1 MAELIVCFF
10 GHRTF
15 NDGIE
20 IEQKLYT
27 LIAEL
32 IRQTEYVEF
41 LVGREGE
48 FDLLA
53 ASVIRRAKQTIYDA
67 NSSLVWVQ
75 PYIKA
80 EYLRDPDA
88 YEQYYDRIEFCE
100 QSAVSYPKAAIQL
113 RNCMMVDRSDLC
125 VFYVNHPSGGAWQT
139 LQYALR
145 KNKRVINL
153 ADCLQYE

>member
-15 NDGIE
+15 KDSIA

-32 IRQTEYVEF
+32 IHQNDYLEF
-41 LVGREGE
+41 LAGREGE

-53 ASVIRRAKQTIYDA
+53 ASVIRRVKRDIFDA

-75 PYIKA
+75 PYPRA
-80 EYLRDPDA
+80 EYLRGPDD
-88 YEQYYDRIEFCE
+88 YEQYYDRIELCE
-100 QSAVSYPKAAIQL
+100 QSAAGHPKAAIQM
-113 RNCMMVDRSDLC
+113 RNRAMVDRSDLC
-125 VFYVNHPSGGAWQT
+125 VFYVDHQSGGAWQT

-153 ADCLQYE
+153 ADCLQYG